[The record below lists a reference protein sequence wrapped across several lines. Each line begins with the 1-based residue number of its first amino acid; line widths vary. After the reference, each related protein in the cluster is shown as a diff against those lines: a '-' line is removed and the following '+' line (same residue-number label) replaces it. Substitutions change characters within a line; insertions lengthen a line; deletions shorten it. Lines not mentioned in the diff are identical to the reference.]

1 MPLGAVPAPRRWLAE
16 GRASRR
22 LALAVVFVALLLD
35 NMLLTVVGR
44 AAGHLGGVLHAG
56 TAAVVLEGDSHGEG
70 WVRGLP
76 GHHR

>member
-1 MPLGAVPAPRRWLAE
+1 MPPDAVPAPRRWLAE

-44 AAGHLGGVLHAG
+44 APCHLGGGSCARGRLRLASSPCWKG
-56 TAAVVLEGDSHGEG
+56 TATGRDG
-70 WVRGLP
+70 
-76 GHHR
+76 